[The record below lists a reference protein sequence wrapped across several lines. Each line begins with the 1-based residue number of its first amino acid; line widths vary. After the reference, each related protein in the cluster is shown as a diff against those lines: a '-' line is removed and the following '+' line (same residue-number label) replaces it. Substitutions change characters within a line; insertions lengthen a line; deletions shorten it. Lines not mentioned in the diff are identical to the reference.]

1 MKMLLLQ
8 RRMAYRLGQLGS
20 PGLLGLALLLL
31 AGFVWRFW
39 LQAHEL
45 EQQRLATSVQI
56 NALELIKSKQSGT
69 KIELTQET
77 ALEQFYQT
85 FPLAPSVSSALKNV
99 YASASKNGLVL
110 ETGEYSLLQSDSER
124 LIRYKIALPVKGSF
138 QKILSF
144 TDAVL
149 EEVPTMA
156 LESASFK
163 RENIA
168 DVLVDAKLV
177 FVIYVGAQL

>member
-1 MKMLLLQ
+1 MNMLLLQ
-8 RRMAYRLGQLGS
+8 RRMVYRLGQLGS
-20 PGLLGLALLLL
+20 PGLLGLVLLLL
-31 AGFVWRFW
+31 AGLAWKFW
-39 LQAHEL
+39 LQSHEL
-45 EQQRLATSVQI
+45 ELQRLATTVQA
-56 NALELIKSKQSGT
+56 NAVELKKSKQSGT

-77 ALEQFYQT
+77 ALNQFYQT
-85 FPLAPSVSSALKNV
+85 FPLAPSVSSSLKNV

-124 LIRYKIALPVKGSF
+124 LVRYRIALPVKGSF
-138 QKILSF
+138 QKILTF

-163 RENIA
+163 RENVT
-168 DVLVDAKLV
+168 DLLVDAKLV
-177 FVIYVGAQL
+177 FVIYVGAQP